1 MWFNLAPTGELCC
14 SVQQIGSYQNQSKG
28 FMTSRKDVQK
38 VSLKVSLKVCFLS
51 SDLDNT
57 ARINAII
64 KQITVYDR
72 TTISTAKIV
81 SILTKLLR
89 QIQV

>member
-1 MWFNLAPTGELCC
+1 
-14 SVQQIGSYQNQSKG
+14 
-28 FMTSRKDVQK
+28 MTSRKDVQK

-72 TTISTAKIV
+72 TTISNRQFGMKGNGAVGI
-81 SILTKLLR
+81 SECLIAILAEISLSAISFSVLDDLN
-89 QIQV
+89 